1 MRLHGLL
8 ALLGGRGNRIPSY
21 PAFSIDA
28 LRSLPAPDFAALD
41 PDALARMTAAFDELR
56 GETLQPLPMMS
67 GDPVRQRIDAAVA
80 QGLGLDVEWVAGVRD
95 ALAKEPSVTNRRYA
109 R

>member
-1 MRLHGLL
+1 
-8 ALLGGRGNRIPSY
+8 
-21 PAFSIDA
+21 
-28 LRSLPAPDFAALD
+28 
-41 PDALARMTAAFDELR
+41 MTAAFDELR

-95 ALAKEPSVTNRRYA
+95 ALAKEPSAPNRRCA
-109 R
+109 P